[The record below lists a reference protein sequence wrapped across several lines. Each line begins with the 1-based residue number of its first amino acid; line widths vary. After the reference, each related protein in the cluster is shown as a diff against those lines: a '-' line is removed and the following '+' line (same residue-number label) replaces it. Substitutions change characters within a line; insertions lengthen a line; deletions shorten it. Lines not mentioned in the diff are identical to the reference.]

1 MKVAL
6 FSDIITWIG
15 EGEIPDQTP
24 ASHSP
29 SRRALPASE
38 APDAVIDPEGTVYTN
53 LALQGGT
60 YLLVTHPEFAAAY
73 VQNQRFKQVYVKLTD
88 IKMLSKPES
97 TQGA

>member
-6 FSDIITWIG
+6 CSDIITWIG
-15 EGEIPDQTP
+15 EGEISDQTP
-24 ASHSP
+24 
-29 SRRALPASE
+29 
-38 APDAVIDPEGTVYTN
+38 APDAVIDPEGPVYTN

-73 VQNQRFKQVYVKLTD
+73 VQNNDGYTKGGVTATLTN
-88 IKMLSKPES
+88 IKMLPKPIS